1 MAQLL
6 LSCAAN
12 NHRSKQS
19 YKDRQL
25 K

>member
-1 MAQLL
+1 MAHLL